1 MFRDI
6 GTVSV
11 TVVSVGKHSKSYAGY
26 VALQALNHFLDILFD
41 CINGAGHRASC
52 IKREADL

>member
-11 TVVSVGKHSKSYAGY
+11 TVVSVGKHSNSYAGY
-26 VALQALNHFLDILFD
+26 VALQESFPGHFV
-41 CINGAGHRASC
+41 
-52 IKREADL
+52 